1 MLSLQMPR
9 NGSAMLLLV
18 ALATPAWADPW
29 ERAPGDNG
37 ASTLTELAH
46 GSEETHDLKG
56 KKARDEDW
64 WRISQK
70 AHASYEVVVDAATG
84 GATPVALDRM
94 AADGT
99 TVVQSAVAVGAG
111 GVRSLRWENTAAT
124 AVGDQFIRVMGACTK
139 CARDDGY
146 RIRFYDTTYTVS
158 RFNNTGTQVTVLVVQ
173 NPTDYTAT
181 GNARFW
187 DATGMLV
194 GTSPFSLTPNQS
206 AVVNTS
212 AIAAATSGSVTIA
225 NDARYGDLAGKA
237 VALEPATGFSFD
249 TEMHPRPR

>member
-1 MLSLQMPR
+1 MLSHPTR
-9 NGSAMLLLV
+9 NGSTMLLLV
-18 ALATPAWADPW
+18 ALATPVWGDPW
-29 ERAPGDNG
+29 ERTPGDNG
-37 ASTLTELAH
+37 ATTLTELAH

-70 AHASYEVVVDAATG
+70 GHSSYEVVVDAATG
-84 GATPVALDRM
+84 GAIPVALDRM

-99 TVVQSAVAVGAG
+99 TVVQSAIAVGAG

-124 AVGDQFIRVMGACTK
+124 AVDDQFIRVMGACTK

-146 RIRFYDTTYTVS
+146 RIRLYETTYTVS
-158 RFNNTGTQVTVLVVQ
+158 RFNNSGTQVTVLIVQ
-173 NPTDYTAT
+173 NPTDYAVT
-181 GNARFW
+181 GNARLW
-187 DATGMLV
+187 DNSGGLV
-194 GTSPFSLTPNQS
+194 ATSPFGLAPRQT

-212 AIAAATSGSVTIA
+212 VIAAASSGSITIG

-249 TEMHPRPR
+249 TEMRPRPR